1 MTVLLLLAHA
11 VLTEVRHAVIEF
23 TSVGCKGL
31 ELSRRAPAFIRVDWG
46 SNQSYAL
53 TGLVV
58 TIMMMMIAFKFYTYY
73 IYIALCSAVEQTH
86 SDTAV
91 EVRGEH
97 ASFTV
102 SSACASLP
110 LLFLCA
116 RLPSPCLPTYFV

>member
-58 TIMMMMIAFKFYTYY
+58 TIMMMMIAFIHITY
-73 IYIALCSAVEQTH
+73 I
-86 SDTAV
+86 
-91 EVRGEH
+91 
-97 ASFTV
+97 
-102 SSACASLP
+102 
-110 LLFLCA
+110 
-116 RLPSPCLPTYFV
+116 